1 LRDFHPGDVS
11 RVVAQPLEP
20 TGELFSQLA
29 TSCLALLQSSSLIW
43 AKWASADKVIGTR
56 QLMFYGVSKRSKAV
70 NRVRNKVGKWT
81 DRKIKLSVF
90 AKRQIHTMA
99 VFDYVSSSL

>member
-1 LRDFHPGDVS
+1 MFRESLPS
-11 RVVAQPLEP
+11 RLNQL
-20 TGELFSQLA
+20 GELFSSFVM
-29 TSCLALLQSSSLIW
+29 SCLALLQSSSLIW
-43 AKWASADKVIGTR
+43 AKGASADKVIGTR

-90 AKRQIHTMA
+90 AKRQINIMTVCDHI
-99 VFDYVSSSL
+99 SSSL